1 MPHRKGGWRA
11 LLPGAPLGAAG
22 FEILKVAASFV
33 VPRVVASSSEL
44 YGPVGVVF
52 AVLGWLLLFGRLV
65 VYAAV
70 VEVICWERRH
80 GTVQLTIEAPARP
93 GVAPVSATR
102 AGEQRFSPNGVGKTG
117 AIKAWR
123 SGRTARR

>member
-1 MPHRKGGWRA
+1 
-11 LLPGAPLGAAG
+11 
-22 FEILKVAASFV
+22 VASFV

-52 AVLGWLLLFGRLV
+52 AVLAWLLLFGRLV

-70 VEVICWERRH
+70 VEVVMWEKRH

-93 GVAPVSATR
+93 GVAPVGATR
-102 AGEQRFSPNGVGKTG
+102 AGEQRFSPNGAGTRTL
-117 AIKAWR
+117 KAWR
-123 SGRTARR
+123 SARTTRR